1 MKPILIHWNIIYNHS
16 AITKLTTN
24 INKSHWGDVDLAII
38 VSPGSSTIE
47 LPYSIVPTDKWSARV
62 SLKYA
67 DEIFLEDVVEILLA
81 VFQLTSQVFALIPQ
95 AHSTA
100 FLTGA
105 ECILHDLSLIS
116 ESEAYKWHRELAVDA
131 WMKQSVFGTSPFV
144 EALIFHIAL
153 IHEILFPILWLWP
166 AGQ

>member
-1 MKPILIHWNIIYNHS
+1 MLLIHPIISEIMKPILIYWNIICNHS

-67 DEIFLEDVVEILLA
+67 DEIFLEDVLRFCWPYFNLHHKCLHESPKHTEQRFWQVLN
-81 VFQLTSQVFALIPQ
+81 VFCMLC
-95 AHSTA
+95 H
-100 FLTGA
+100 
-105 ECILHDLSLIS
+105 
-116 ESEAYKWHRELAVDA
+116 
-131 WMKQSVFGTSPFV
+131 
-144 EALIFHIAL
+144 
-153 IHEILFPILWLWP
+153 LWLTMRPVNSINSW
-166 AGQ
+166 GLTDTRTEKLRYYLL